1 MDVDKTVDQF
11 HNAMLKSKRPAG
23 GPSKHDGQPL
33 KVTPGTGYERFSG
46 TIDMTKALE
55 KFNKER

>member
-11 HNAMLKSKRPAG
+11 HNAMLRAKRPG

-33 KVTPGTGYERFSG
+33 KVTPSTVYERFSG

>member
-11 HNAMLKSKRPAG
+11 HNAMLRAKRPG
-23 GPSKHDGQPL
+23 DPSKHDGQPL
-33 KVTPGTGYERFSG
+33 KVTPGTAYQRFSG

>member
-11 HNAMLKSKRPAG
+11 RNAMLRAKRPT
-23 GPSKHDGQPL
+23 SDHSEHDGPPL
-33 KVTPGTGYERFSG
+33 KVTTGTLYERFSG
-46 TIDMTKALE
+46 TIDMAKAVE